1 MKLIAFGDITLNRLQ
16 QKDIEMLRLWRNDKK
31 ITERMFFRDEIT
43 SEMQQKWFNQL
54 NPTKDF
60 YFIIH
65 YKNEPIGLTHLS
77 NINDEKN
84 SGSVGLF
91 IYNEH
96 YWGTHLPIQAS
107 LSLLNF
113 AFNFQKLE
121 NVIAKVLPNNKAA
134 IRYNESLGFVFKG
147 EEYMILNKKNYQSVT
162 LKLQTTMEKM
172 LHTKIHLS

>member
-16 QKDIEMLRLWRNDKK
+16 QKDIEMLRLWRNDEK
-31 ITERMFFRDEIT
+31 IAERMFFRDIIT

-54 NPTKDF
+54 DVTKDF

-65 YKNEPIGLTHLS
+65 YKNKPIGLTHLS
-77 NINDEKN
+77 NISEEEK

-91 IYNEH
+91 IHNEN

-113 AFNFQKLE
+113 AFNHKKLE
-121 NVIAKVLPNNKAA
+121 NVTAKVLPNNKAA
-134 IRYNESLGFVFKG
+134 IRYNESLGFVFKDK
-147 EEYMILNKKNYQSVT
+147 ENMILNKKNYQSVT
-162 LKLQTTMEKM
+162 LKLQTTMEKI
-172 LHTKIHLS
+172 LHTKIH